1 MGLQNRHLVF
11 FQNSGVAIVVFWFY
25 DVHRLEERIG
35 QMQDFTI
42 QTNNVCA
49 TQISFSL
56 ENGKLHNIKFKG
68 GCPGNTQAISKLL
81 EGADAQR
88 TVELLKGNDCRGKGT
103 SCADQ
108 LARGIEEALSKSTI
122 AA

>member
-1 MGLQNRHLVF
+1 
-11 FQNSGVAIVVFWFY
+11 
-25 DVHRLEERIG
+25 
-35 QMQDFTI
+35 MQDFTI

-56 ENGKLHNIKFKG
+56 ENGKLYNIKFKG

-88 TVELLKGNDCRGKGT
+88 TVELLKGNDCRG
-103 SCADQ
+103 CPCR
-108 LARGIEEALSKSTI
+108 RGYAPKAETKSDANDGLRRAANGALGASSSKTWRKNGRCHRSI
-122 AA
+122 PCNRQGS